1 MEEDQVIDRAT
12 FYREKFG
19 EEKLKQIKQMV
30 TSRAED
36 VGVEM

>member
-1 MEEDQVIDRAT
+1 MDRAT
-12 FYREKFG
+12 FYSEKFP
-19 EEKLKQIKQMV
+19 EEKFKQIKQMV